1 MPLINFGSILT
12 FAEEVESQQLEFFN
26 KALIM
31 PQCSDIESQLQTLGK
46 SVRKRLAE
54 VRRVRR
60 ENVTEMIL
68 ETIQG
73 FSRDP
78 FVLQFPDPSAL
89 PQEEIKAAII
99 RMENRAVAYYEKA
112 AEKLK
117 GQAEVARSL
126 KNLKKKHLKDLKNF
140 IEGTKS

>member
-1 MPLINFGSILT
+1 MPLVNFGSILT
-12 FAEEVESQQLEFFN
+12 FAEEIESEQLEFCN
-26 KALIM
+26 ALLVQ
-31 PQCSDIESQLQTLGK
+31 PQCTDLKPWLQPLIK
-46 SVRKRLAE
+46 SAQKRLAE

-78 FVLQFPDPSAL
+78 FVLDLPDPSTL
-89 PQEEIKAAII
+89 PLQEIAPLVIHMKH
-99 RMENRAVAYYEKA
+99 RTVAFYEKA

-117 GQAEVARSL
+117 GQAEVARAM
-126 KNLKKKHLKDLKNF
+126 KGLKKKHLKELNT
-140 IEGTKS
+140 IEGTTS

>member
-1 MPLINFGSILT
+1 MPLVNFGSILT
-12 FAEEVESQQLEFFN
+12 FAEE
-26 KALIM
+26 
-31 PQCSDIESQLQTLGK
+31 IESRQLDFCNTIMALPHCEDLKHWLQTLGK
-46 SVRKRLAE
+46 SAQKRLAE

-78 FVLQFPDPSAL
+78 FALDLPDLSTLHGQDIAPL
-89 PQEEIKAAII
+89 VIQ
-99 RMENRAVAYYEKA
+99 MGNRAAAFYEVAA
-112 AEKLK
+112 DKLK
-117 GQAEVARSL
+117 GQAEVSRAL
-126 KNLKKKHLKDLKNF
+126 KGLKKKHLKELQT

>member
-1 MPLINFGSILT
+1 MPLVNFGSILT
-12 FAEEVESQQLEFFN
+12 FAEE
-26 KALIM
+26 
-31 PQCSDIESQLQTLGK
+31 IESRQLDFYNTTMALPHCEDLKPWLQGLCK
-46 SVRKRLAE
+46 SAQKRLAE

-78 FVLQFPDPSAL
+78 FALDVPDTSTL
-89 PQEEIKAAII
+89 PVQDIAPLVIQMGSRAA
-99 RMENRAVAYYEKA
+99 AFYEAA
-112 AEKLK
+112 AEKLR
-117 GQAEVARSL
+117 GQAEVSRAL
-126 KNLKKKHLKDLKNF
+126 KGLKKKHLKELQT

>member
-12 FAEEVESQQLEFFN
+12 FAEEIECQQLEFCN
-26 KALIM
+26 KAM
-31 PQCSDIESQLQTLGK
+31 NRPQCADIESALKAIAK
-46 SVRKRLAE
+46 SAQKRISE

-73 FSRDP
+73 FHRKP
-78 FVLQFPDPSAL
+78 FLLDLPDPSAL
-89 PQEEIKAAII
+89 PQAEINNWILKLGDNAG
-99 RMENRAVAYYEKA
+99 VFYEKA

-117 GQAEVARSL
+117 GQAEVARAL
-126 KNLKKKHLKDLKNF
+126 KGLKKKHAKDLKSF
-140 IEGTKS
+140 SKE